1 MQDKLAKE
9 QLEKLKM
16 PQNVSSSSSKRRLS
30 DEEIE
35 SELGSR
41 KTKARGGDLAV
52 VIEGDSQNKL
62 MKKELEKFKMPQH
75 VSTSSSKKR
84 LPDEESESELG
95 PGMPSISLFLQI
107 F

>member
-9 QLEKLKM
+9 QFEKLKM
-16 PQNVSSSSSKRRLS
+16 PQNVSSSSSKRLLP

-35 SELGSR
+35 SEPGSR
-41 KTKARGGDLAV
+41 KTKARGSDLAV
-52 VIEGDSQNKL
+52 VIEGGSQNKL

-75 VSTSSSKKR
+75 VSASTSKKR
-84 LPDEESESELG
+84 LPDEESELG
-95 PGMPSISLFLQI
+95 PGMPSIPLFLPI